1 MNERLE
7 QFAFEIYRRNNH
19 SHAPQLGPKTVDELK
34 DAAAT
39 ITSYRTAWDSAVI
52 EAQAAEIGMLT
63 GKVYALRDELA
74 RAYTDLADMH
84 EGEGYHNDAKR
95 YRARAAALEAPAD
108 GSADA
113 DADAAD
119 GSVLS

>member
-1 MNERLE
+1 MSENEMTPE
-7 QFAFEIYRRNNH
+7 QEDEIIEQMRWGRGKSDIFEPLALRRI
-19 SHAPQLGPKTVDELK
+19 
-34 DAAAT
+34 DALTAKVGLMTGT
-39 ITSYRTAWDSAVI
+39 I
-52 EAQAAEIGMLT
+52 
-63 GKVYALRDELA
+63 YALRDELA

-119 GSVLS
+119 GSGG